1 MVAWES
7 AGAKL
12 SGYARRVVLMRRLH
26 AFMRV
31 VALHAA
37 PLSVHTAL
45 QLAFRCAPPQPPCAP
60 LDAAPS
66 ILNRRASSATA
77 APRRPFGEG
86 SGMSLLDPK
95 ALPEVLG
102 EAVSPGVRVVTLL
115 NRSGLQL
122 GSAGNNAAAA
132 TIAAIASKVWQSH
145 EKVDDAGALGC
156 LLIECSE
163 GRLAIK
169 SIASFLVACC
179 ADASV
184 PFGALKSKVEML
196 HASLQWPLQHIGQ

>member
-115 NRSGLQL
+115 NRRFGSPRQGLPVVTTACVTPPLFLCSGLQL

-145 EKVDDAGALGC
+145 EKVDDAGALTARTTRTVPGPA
-156 LLIECSE
+156 
-163 GRLAIK
+163 GRRL
-169 SIASFLVACC
+169 
-179 ADASV
+179 
-184 PFGALKSKVEML
+184 
-196 HASLQWPLQHIGQ
+196 